1 MPAKVVEKIK
11 YGIISDLN
19 RFFILTIICELLR
32 FLKKRKLEITKKVG
46 TAESNNVTRAL

>member
-1 MPAKVVEKIK
+1 MNMPAKVVEKIK

-32 FLKKRKLEITKKVG
+32 FLKKE
-46 TAESNNVTRAL
+46 N